1 MKAAMDSARQIAT
14 HRALRSESNRTAMN
28 IGAFFDIDGTLLGS
42 PSLER
47 RLQRYLR
54 WRGELTAA
62 HGLKWL
68 AEFLRLAKR
77 GWTPATDG
85 NKAHLAG
92 ISASI
97 VEAFTASLARQPI
110 AFFPGA
116 LMRLEW
122 HAAQGHRIFLVSG
135 TLQPL
140 AEAVARQLLLRV
152 TPCATQLEIV
162 GGRYTG
168 RVVGDAVC
176 GLAKARALERLA
188 VEHRLDLGRSY
199 AYGDSRGDRWMLG
212 RVGQPAAVNPAM
224 GLAQIARWRGWP
236 VLLWREEKPT
246 PRRRVEKL
254 QRSRVEESNP
264 AAPGL
269 TAAAERGK

>member
-1 MKAAMDSARQIAT
+1 MKAALDSARQIAT
-14 HRALRSESNRTAMN
+14 HRAPRSGSNRTAMN
-28 IGAFFDIDGTLLGS
+28 IGAFFDIDGTLLGP

-47 RLQRYLR
+47 RFLRYLR

-68 AEFLRLAKR
+68 AGFLRRAVS
-77 GWTPATDG
+77 GWILATDG

-92 ISASI
+92 IRAAA
-97 VEAFTASLARQPI
+97 VEAFTASLALQPI

-116 LMRLEW
+116 LERLEW
-122 HAAQGHRIFLVSG
+122 HAAQGHKILLVSG

-140 AEAVARQLLLRV
+140 AEALARQLLLLV
-152 TPCATQLEIV
+152 TPCATQLETV
-162 GGRYTG
+162 GDRYTG

-176 GLAKARALERLA
+176 GSAKARALERLA
-188 VEHRLDLGRSY
+188 FEHRLDLGRSY
-199 AYGDSRGDRWMLG
+199 AYGDSWGDLWMLG
-212 RVGQPAAVNPAM
+212 RVGQPAAVNPSM
-224 GLAQIARWRGWP
+224 GLARLARWRGWP

-264 AAPGL
+264 AA
-269 TAAAERGK
+269 RRD